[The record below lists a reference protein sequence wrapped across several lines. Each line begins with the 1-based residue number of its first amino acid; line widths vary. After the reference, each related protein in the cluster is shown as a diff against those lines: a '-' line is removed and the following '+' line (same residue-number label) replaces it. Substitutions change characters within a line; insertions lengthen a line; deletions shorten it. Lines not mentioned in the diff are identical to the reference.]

1 MSLLRTIRLLVGLAF
16 VAGGVTLA
24 APLVGRLMEAV
35 WPRPAAGRI
44 DAPASVAVMAAEASP
59 ANDGPGAVV
68 VAMEAAARPGP
79 PAAAP
84 ETAAA
89 PDPGSRPPVALPP
102 ARTALPP
109 WAVGWEATTPSLGPA
124 YRSALAAPPP
134 PLLDEAGPAARSRA
148 VFTGLAQQAGP
159 FPDVAP
165 SAEPSTYRVRD
176 GDDLA
181 GIATRF
187 YGDPNAAATL
197 WAANQ
202 DTLRDPALL
211 PIGAL
216 LRLPPQWSVVPGP
229 GPAIEP
235 RAAAA
240 VP

>member
-1 MSLLRTIRLLVGLAF
+1 MSLLRSIRLFVGLAF

-24 APLVGRLMEAV
+24 APVAGRLIEAA
-35 WPRPAAGRI
+35 WPGPAGAPAPPAMPIEAAAGATIPPATFVMDAAAGPGEPAAG
-44 DAPASVAVMAAEASP
+44 PAAE
-59 ANDGPGAVV
+59 
-68 VAMEAAARPGP
+68 PGP
-79 PAAAP
+79 QP
-84 ETAAA
+84 EV
-89 PDPGSRPPVALPP
+89 RPPVALPP

-124 YRSALAAPPP
+124 YRSALEAPPP
-134 PLLDEAGPAARSRA
+134 PLLDEAGPAGRSRA
-148 VFTGLAQQAGP
+148 VFTGLSQQAGP

-202 DTLRDPALL
+202 DTLRDPSLL
-211 PIGAL
+211 PIGAI

-240 VP
+240 AP

>member
-1 MSLLRTIRLLVGLAF
+1 MSFLRTLRLLVGLAF

-24 APLVGRLMEAV
+24 APLAGRLIGAA
-35 WPRPAAGRI
+35 WPAPAA
-44 DAPASVAVMAAEASP
+44 PAVLPV
-59 ANDGPGAVV
+59 
-68 VAMEAAARPGP
+68 EAAAGDTLP
-79 PAAAP
+79 PPAVVMDTAAPPEEPAATVAAAP
-84 ETAAA
+84 GPQPEM
-89 PDPGSRPPVALPP
+89 RPPVALPP

-124 YRSALAAPPP
+124 YRSALEAPPP
-134 PLLDEAGPAARSRA
+134 PLLDEAGPAARSRT
-148 VFTGLAQQAGP
+148 VFTGLAQQAAP
-159 FPDVAP
+159 FADVAP

-202 DTLRDPALL
+202 DTLRDPSLL
-211 PIGAL
+211 PIGAI

-229 GPAIEP
+229 GHAIEP
-235 RAAAA
+235 RAAVA